1 MHYQTILVAVLA
13 MVAIAGLYFVF
24 LDPLLSGE
32 RKGQLRQAKIAT
44 APKGRGAA
52 AQLSDAA
59 LRRKQLAESLREIE
73 SRGKSKKIPLELK
86 LVQAGL
92 AWNRQKFM
100 MASIGGALLVALAVF
115 VATGNLLLAAPGL
128 AIGGFGL
135 PMWALSFL
143 RKRRIKKFI
152 HEFPNAMDVIV
163 RGIKAGLP
171 LGDCIKIIANE
182 AAEPVRSEF
191 KLVVDAQSVGLS
203 NGEAVERIVERVP
216 VTESNFFSIV
226 INIQAKAGGNLSEAL
241 GNLSRVL
248 RERKKMKAKV
258 SAMSMEAKASAAV
271 IGSLPFIVITLVYVT
286 SPRYVELLWLTT
298 TGKITMGCCL
308 VWMSF
313 GVLMMKKMITFDI

>member
-1 MHYQTILVAVLA
+1 MRFETILVAVLA
-13 MVAIAGLYFVF
+13 MVAIAGLYYVF
-24 LDPLLSGE
+24 IDPLLSGE
-32 RKGQLRQAKIAT
+32 RRGQQRQAKIAT
-44 APKGRGAA
+44 SARARGG
-52 AQLSDAA
+52 AQTTDAA
-59 LRRKQLAESLREIE
+59 VRRKQVADSLKEIDA
-73 SRGKSKKIPLELK
+73 RGKSKKIPLELK

-100 MASIGGALLVALAVF
+100 IASVGGALFTALVVF
-115 VATGNLLLAAPGL
+115 VVSGNLLLIPPAL

-135 PMWALSFL
+135 PLWVLSFL
-143 RKRRIKKFI
+143 RKRRIKQFI
-152 HEFPNAMDVIV
+152 NEFPNAMDVIV

-182 AAEPVRSEF
+182 AVEPVKSEF
-191 KLVVDAQSVGLS
+191 RQVVEAQSMGLS

-226 INIQAKAGGNLSEAL
+226 INIQAKAR

-248 RERKKMKAKV
+248 RERKKMKSKV
-258 SAMSMEAKASAAV
+258 AAMSMEAKASAAV
-271 IGSLPFIVITLVYVT
+271 IGCLPFIVIILVYVS
-286 SPRYVELLWLTT
+286 SPRYIELLWLTT
-298 TGKITMGCCL
+298 TGKITTGCCA

>member
-1 MHYQTILVAVLA
+1 MPIQTIVVAVLA
-13 MVAIAGLYFVF
+13 MIAVGGIMQVFVY
-24 LDPLLSGE
+24 PLLSGE
-32 RKGQLRQAKIAT
+32 KQAEQRQAKIA
-44 APKGRGAA
+44 APAAKSRGGAA
-52 AQLSDAA
+52 IPDAA
-59 LRRKQLAESLREIE
+59 QRRKQVAETLKEIE
-73 SRGKSKKIPLELK
+73 ARGKSKKVPLEMK
-86 LVQAGL
+86 LIRAGL
-92 AWNRQKFM
+92 DWSRQKFM
-100 MASIGGALLVALAVF
+100 IASGVAALVLGMIVFIASGNILLVPP
-115 VATGNLLLAAPGL
+115 AA

-135 PMWALSFL
+135 PIWVLGFL
-143 RKRRIKKFI
+143 CKRRIKKFI

-191 KLVVDAQSVGLS
+191 RQVVESQTMGLS

-216 VTESNFFSIV
+216 STESNFFSIV

-271 IGSLPFIVITLVYVT
+271 IGCLPFVVIILVYVS
-286 SPRYVELLWLTT
+286 SPRYIELLWLTT
-298 TGKITMGCCL
+298 MGKITMACCIF
-308 VWMSF
+308 WMSC
-313 GVLMMKKMITFDI
+313 GVLMMKKMISFDI